1 MSPGQRDRAAIEL
14 ELAANSLLAAA
25 ALLDLGLLV
34 DAVSRLYYAV
44 FHASR
49 AVLVTRGRSA
59 RTHSGQVTM
68 FNSTVEAAPLLGKLL
83 EYRIDADYRPERF
96 DQTEPQARD
105 LLGEAKTFV
114 DRCRQLVSDE
124 VVKGVDDV
132 DPPADL

>member
-1 MSPGQRDRAAIEL
+1 MSPGQRDRAATEL
-14 ELAANSLLAAA
+14 ELAANSLRAAA

-49 AVLVTRGRSA
+49 AVLISRGRSA
-59 RTHSGQVTM
+59 KTHSGQVNM
-68 FNSTVEAAPLLGKLL
+68 FTSTVEAAPLLGKLL

-105 LLGEAKTFV
+105 LLAEAKAFV
-114 DRCRQLVSDE
+114 DRCRQLVEDE
-124 VVKGVDDV
+124 VAKGIDNA
-132 DPPADL
+132 DPPPDF